1 MNDFSW
7 SCCPIC
13 FYRAFFRFLACLLA
27 LCSDS
32 SFSRLCLRP
41 VQKLHSDRSGL
52 SQGSSSRPYMAQVRG
67 FFTGNQVCVT
77 LHCSTHTFTYFL
89 SKHTLLFPLFP
100 LLPRHIFYTLL
111 LIFTAFEAF
120 DGSHGQFFCF
130 FILSFFF
137 SLFSSSL
144 LLSLFSLFSSPP

>member
-52 SQGSSSRPYMAQVRG
+52 SQGSSSKAVNG
-67 FFTGNQVCVT
+67 TGSWFFHWKSGLCDSS
-77 LHCSTHTFTYFL
+77 LLYSHIYLL
-89 SKHTLLFPLFP
+89 SPRHTLLFQVFP
-100 LLPRHIFYTLL
+100 LLPRHTFYTLL
-111 LIFTAFEAF
+111 LISTACEALPTHMANSSVF
-120 DGSHGQFFCF
+120 CSHHV
-130 FILSFFF
+130 LFF
-137 SLFSSSL
+137 SLFLSL
-144 LLSLFSLFSSPP
+144 LFSLFSSPP